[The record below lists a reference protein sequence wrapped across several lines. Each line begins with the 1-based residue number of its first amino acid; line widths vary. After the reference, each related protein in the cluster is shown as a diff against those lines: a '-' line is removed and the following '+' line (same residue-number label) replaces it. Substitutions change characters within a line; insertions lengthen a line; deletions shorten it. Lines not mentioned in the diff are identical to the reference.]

1 MRARAADRDTRQLSS
16 RHPVPVDAYA
26 LLDHRT
32 RESTVLHDV
41 APPGRYLAVEHD
53 GRTWL
58 ISLSRPITHIGRGL
72 IADVRLEDPHVSRRH
87 AIIAIRGD
95 GPDAVRVLDDR
106 SSGGTFVNGDEV
118 TVANLHDGDIVRVGR
133 VVFRYTEIAAA
144 LKRSGRCG
152 GSRSAS
158 AVRAGPARSGRLI
171 WAGRHRRR
179 VARSLPGA
187 TGPWSPDRGRT
198 PPAPGPVQ
206 PRISPLCAGVVD
218 GTRTPYTAP
227 GQPIVVAAQTGG
239 PAPHTRGAEGGV
251 RES

>member
-1 MRARAADRDTRQLSS
+1 MTRQALSSTRADQLWRVRARAADRDTRQLSS

-32 RESTVLHDV
+32 RESAVLQDV

-106 SSGGTFVNGDEV
+106 SSGGTFVNGEEV
-118 TVANLHDGDIVRVGR
+118 TVANLHDGDIVRIGR

-144 LKRSGRCG
+144 LKRNRAPRRIPLG
-152 GSRSAS
+152 
-158 AVRAGPARSGRLI
+158 VRRARR
-171 WAGRHRRR
+171 
-179 VARSLPGA
+179 
-187 TGPWSPDRGRT
+187 
-198 PPAPGPVQ
+198 
-206 PRISPLCAGVVD
+206 AGVV
-218 GTRTPYTAP
+218 P
-227 GQPIVVAAQTGG
+227 AA
-239 PAPHTRGAEGGV
+239 
-251 RES
+251 